1 MFLNMIGKTRDAYQ
15 QDLRPSAEERLRKR
29 LVLNEIARREE
40 LEADPEAVEEQIE
53 QMVLM
58 AGSSGEQMREM
69 LDSPEGRL
77 SLSEDLI
84 IEQAQELATQIGK
97 GEAPPL
103 EEEEADAEEEAEPA
117 SEEEDVGEDVTPEAS
132 EEEPADQDLSEEEV
146 DEAPEEEVAE

>member
-1 MFLNMIGKTRDAYQ
+1 MIGKTREAYR

-29 LVLNEIARREE
+29 LVLNEIAHREE

-53 QMVLM
+53 QMVVM

-69 LDSPEGRL
+69 LESPEGRL

-97 GEAPPL
+97 GEAPSL
-103 EEEEADAEEEAEPA
+103 EEEEADAEAGAEPED
-117 SEEEDVGEDVTPEAS
+117 EEQAADDAPTAEAGEPEAGED
-132 EEEPADQDLSEEEV
+132 
-146 DEAPEEEVAE
+146 PEEGKAE